1 MTSLVGK
8 RIVLGLSGGI
18 ACYKSAELVRGFI
31 SLGARVD
38 VVMTESATRFIT
50 PVTLQALSGRPVFT
64 DMWDTRINNNMA
76 HIDLTRD
83 ADLIV
88 VAPASANFIAR
99 LAHGLADDLLSTL
112 CLARNIPLL
121 VAPAMNREMWEAHA
135 TQRNIKLIQADG
147 VTLLGPDAGE
157 QACGETGLGRM
168 CEPQALLAH
177 ITQYFERNTSAPNSS
192 VSDQVVG
199 GHYSV
204 NKRSDIKR
212 LAGKRVL
219 ITAGPTYE
227 PIDPVRGIT
236 NRSSGKTGYA
246 IAQAAYEAGAQVVL
260 VSGPTHLSCPTGV
273 KRIDVITAQE
283 MYNAVVPVAAQFD
296 IFIAVAAVADW
307 RVAESSAEKIKK
319 SKDQPPTLTF
329 VPNPDILA
337 TVAAL
342 PRAPWCVGFAAETHL
357 LSQHAKQKRK
367 SKNIPLLIANLAQD
381 VMHADHTQVTL
392 FDDAG
397 EYALESGL
405 KSAVAIQIIDA
416 IADRMTQPS

>member
-1 MTSLVGK
+1 MTALAGK
-8 RIVLGLSGGI
+8 RIILGLSGGI
-18 ACYKSAELVRGFI
+18 ACYKS
-31 SLGARVD
+31 LGARVD
-38 VVMTESATRFIT
+38 VVMTQSATRFIT

-88 VAPASANFIAR
+88 VAPASANFMAR
-99 LAHGLADDLLSTL
+99 LAHGLADDLLTTL
-112 CLARNIPLL
+112 CLARNIPLF

-157 QACGETGLGRM
+157 QACGEIGLGRM
-168 CEPQALLAH
+168 REPQALLANL
-177 ITQYFERNTSAPNSS
+177 TQYFELLVSALNSPLNS
-192 VSDQVVG
+192 PSRDQG
-199 GHYSV
+199 LIDHAPV
-204 NKRSDIKR
+204 NERSNGKR
-212 LAGKRVL
+212 LSGKRVL

-246 IAQAAYEAGAQVVL
+246 IAQAAHEAGAQVVL

-283 MYNAVVPVAAQFD
+283 MYDVVVPVAAQFD

-307 RVAESSAEKIKK
+307 RVAENSAEKIKK
-319 SKDQPPTLTF
+319 NKDQPLTLTF

-357 LSQHAKQKRK
+357 LSQYAKQKRQD
-367 SKNIPLLIANLAQD
+367 KNIPLLVANLAQD

-397 EYALESGL
+397 EYVLESGL
-405 KSAVAIQIIDA
+405 KSAVAHQIIDA
-416 IADRMTQPS
+416 IADRMTQPSST